1 VRDKTAMQDF
11 LADINVPQPASVKN
25 ESNHN
30 VVILTTAL
38 DS

>member
-1 VRDKTAMQDF
+1 MQDF
-11 LADINVPQPASVKN
+11 LADINVPQPASTKN

-30 VVILTTAL
+30 DVTFITVL